1 MESEGSREL
10 IFPPLTEP
18 GDAPLPNLTP
28 RHQELI
34 PTPCGPIK
42 PWSEL
47 SCPVKVYFCITL
59 VSLLSIIGLTIKTL
73 AQKSDEN
80 FTVSLIQL
88 IGVVFCIYYVTRGI
102 LQENRQE
109 LIVFILSI
117 LLVMLRSLVNFLVLM
132 AEEKP
137 AREDPV
143 ILARFLV
150 VLSVGCFDVVCA
162 VILIRSQGMMA
173 FRVGGALES
182 LQAQYFMLNL
192 CFSMLTFDLQAQ
204 NLACSPSSDLLAV
217 SLAALVSDS
226 FCKHLLTA
234 YSVSSTGGLVHM
246 GTESLSGQREPMRS
260 PGEAKKALSV
270 CPDPD
275 VRPVRLAPA
284 QSHACPRRAL
294 GWPQSDH
301 RHPGRSQKQPSLGA
315 CELCVPRVV
324 QSVAESA
331 CCPWHE
337 LSKGLTRSW
346 ILRELKVLV
355 WIFLV
360 QNVPEVA
367 YLFYLLYTI
376 SRAWGQGSSYTA
388 EAAAI
393 VGSCISVAIKSV
405 LLWALVH
412 VYRSFGQGLR
422 ERMFSSYG
430 RIES

>member
-1 MESEGSREL
+1 MEPEGSREL

-18 GDAPLPNLTP
+18 VDAPVPNLTP

-34 PTPCGPIK
+34 PTPCGPSSFGYQMRDCQGLSMVSGHRRCSINAYSYLPPLPPLPLSVLVGGRGKGNGLNFQIK

-73 AQKSDEN
+73 VQKSDEN

-117 LLVMLRSLVNFLVLM
+117 LLVMFRSLVNFLVLAAHGDPSRE
-132 AEEKP
+132 AEP
-137 AREDPV
+137 PLQARFVV
-143 ILARFLV
+143 ILLV
-150 VLSVGCFDVVCA
+150 GFFDVICA
-162 VILIRSQGMMA
+162 VILIRTQGMMA

-204 NLACSPSSDLLAV
+204 LC
-217 SLAALVSDS
+217 
-226 FCKHLLTA
+226 
-234 YSVSSTGGLVHM
+234 
-246 GTESLSGQREPMRS
+246 
-260 PGEAKKALSV
+260 
-270 CPDPD
+270 
-275 VRPVRLAPA
+275 
-284 QSHACPRRAL
+284 
-294 GWPQSDH
+294 
-301 RHPGRSQKQPSLGA
+301 
-315 CELCVPRVV
+315 LCVLILTSGLYASLQHSLILVV
-324 QSVAESA
+324 GVLWA
-331 CCPWHE
+331 
-337 LSKGLTRSW
+337 GLKVTIGILA

-367 YLFYLLYTI
+367 YLFYLLYTQ
-376 SRAWGQGSSYTA
+376 SLGPGQ
-388 EAAAI
+388 
-393 VGSCISVAIKSV
+393 
-405 LLWALVH
+405 LVH
-412 VYRSFGQGLR
+412 WRSGGHCGLVHLCGHQVCLALGPGPRVSKLRPGPERENVFFLWKDRVLSSPQTPQGPRAGQTPPPASAAR
-422 ERMFSSYG
+422 SQQPSSEEPH
-430 RIES
+430 RCLPCMWQ